1 MKKHILVLLVALLF
15 LNSLEAQKINKDT
28 LFFKYDSQYI
38 KTHIEIPK
46 HYYLDDSSGGNKGS
60 FFFKEVRV
68 INNIDMKQILCI
80 KKFIRSSK
88 FYDKHKK
95 LNDYELASFFTKY
108 LIFLVRKTGKET
120 EYIQVESS
128 FEIE

>member
-1 MKKHILVLLVALLF
+1 M
-15 LNSLEAQKINKDT
+15 NKDT

-46 HYYLDDSSGGNKGS
+46 HYYLDDSSGGNNGS

-88 FYDKHKK
+88 FYDKNKK
-95 LNDYELASFFTKY
+95 LNDYELASFFNKY
-108 LIFLVRKTGKET
+108 LVFLVRKNSKET
-120 EYIQVESS
+120 EYIHVESS